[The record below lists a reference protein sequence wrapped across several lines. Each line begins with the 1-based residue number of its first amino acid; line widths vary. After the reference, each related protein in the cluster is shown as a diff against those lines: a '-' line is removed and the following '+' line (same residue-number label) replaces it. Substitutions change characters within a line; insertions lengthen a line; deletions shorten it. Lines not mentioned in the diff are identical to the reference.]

1 MAQYRFHISDSEV
14 AFFDDNGIDL
24 PMPPATFDE
33 ATATAWVLM
42 YELADEISDWSDW
55 RVDVVDENDSVV
67 LVLPFEQVL
76 RTTKAQPADLGS
88 MRTMR

>member
-1 MAQYRFHISDSEV
+1 
-14 AFFDDNGIDL
+14 L
-24 PMPPATFDE
+24 PTPSAAFDE

-67 LVLPFEQVL
+67 FVLPFEQVL
-76 RTTKAQPADLGS
+76 RQRKLNLLTSAL
-88 MRTMR
+88 